1 MKILDVRVDDVTY
14 AETVQWVASKIDAG
28 GTHLIATV
36 NPEFIMRAQNDAA
49 FAKVLDE
56 AALNVPDGVGVLWA
70 AKRMGQPMRERVA
83 GSTLLPMLCERAA
96 ADGWRVFF
104 LGGRGDVA
112 EQCAAR
118 MQARFPGLIV
128 AGAMA
133 GSPLPQD
140 DAAQVAHIRAT
151 RPHLIFVAYG
161 APKQEFWLARNL
173 DKFKIENEKLKIED
187 EAANFSFSIL
197 NFPFPPGVVGI
208 GVGGAFD
215 FMTGNKKR
223 APEWMQRLGL
233 EWLYRL
239 LQEPWRWRRQ
249 YWLLFVLRVWL
260 KI

>member
-14 AETVQWVASKIDAG
+14 AETVQWVTDKIAAG
-28 GTHLIATV
+28 GAHLITTV

-49 FAKVLDE
+49 FANVLDE

-83 GSTLLPMLCERAA
+83 GSTLMPMLCERAA
-96 ADGWRVFF
+96 TLGWRVFF
-104 LGGRGDVA
+104 LGGQGDVA
-112 EQCAAR
+112 AHCAAR
-118 MQARFPGLIV
+118 MQMRYPGLVV

-140 DAAQVAHIRAT
+140 DLALITHIRAT
-151 RPHLIFVAYG
+151 GPNLIFVAYG

-173 DKFKIENEKLKIED
+173 GKLKNEVD
-187 EAANFSFSIL
+187 SSNSSFSIF
-197 NFPFPPGVVGI
+197 NSQFAPGLVGI

-215 FMTGNKKR
+215 FITETKKR

-233 EWLYRL
+233 EWLHRL
-239 LQEPWRWRRQ
+239 IQEPWRWRRQ
-249 YWLLFVLRVWL
+249 YWLLFVLQVLL
-260 KI
+260 KS

>member
-14 AETVQWVASKIDAG
+14 AETVQWVTDKIAAG
-28 GTHLIATV
+28 GAHLITTV

-49 FAKVLDE
+49 FANVLDE

-83 GSTLLPMLCERAA
+83 GSTLMPMLCERAA
-96 ADGWRVFF
+96 TLGWRVFF
-104 LGGRGDVA
+104 LGGQGDVA
-112 EQCAAR
+112 AHCAAR
-118 MQARFPGLIV
+118 MQMRYPGLVV

-140 DAAQVAHIRAT
+140 DVALITHIRAT
-151 RPHLIFVAYG
+151 RPNLIFVAYG

-173 DKFKIENEKLKIED
+173 GKLRMENEKFKIEGNT
-187 EAANFSFSIL
+187 NHSSFSIL
-197 NFPFPPGVVGI
+197 NSQFLPGLMGI

-215 FMTGNKKR
+215 FITETKKR

-233 EWLYRL
+233 EWLHRL
-239 LQEPWRWRRQ
+239 IQEPWRWRRQ
-249 YWLLFVLRVWL
+249 YWLLFVLQVLL
-260 KI
+260 KS